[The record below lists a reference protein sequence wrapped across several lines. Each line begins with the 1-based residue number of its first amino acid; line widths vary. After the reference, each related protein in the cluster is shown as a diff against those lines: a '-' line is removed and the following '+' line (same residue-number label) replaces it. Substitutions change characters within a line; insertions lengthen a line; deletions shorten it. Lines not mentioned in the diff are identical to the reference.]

1 MSSRWTAGLVALL
14 AVGVLVFVVVHI
26 ASSPSPTPT
35 APATPAASYAPPT
48 SGTTIVGR
56 TFTTYGVPAGTH
68 DVIFKRCT
76 FIGGN
81 TSTAVLTLNQPCHDL
96 TFRDCTIASGGG
108 WNGITINASN
118 GDIYD
123 ITFTHCL
130 IAGQGRM
137 GFECTQRPFSD
148 TVGYTHIDL
157 TDCTFNPQA
166 AEAISY
172 DGGAGCRD
180 CTIDGCVVEGAG
192 DSRQPYG
199 NGLEINGPTH
209 FTVADTTIDACRDA
223 GLDLNCDVADC
234 GWIFRNDVV
243 DFSQLK
249 QAVPVDHTAARLILA
264 GGMNGS
270 VWTSCK
276 FVLGNAWNAGYWT
289 NCSYNDLSTC
299 TVTGQTSPRR
309 ALWTLDV
316 NSQGNRLPVQ
326 V

>member
-1 MSSRWTAGLVALL
+1 MSWRRTVGALALL
-14 AVGVLVFVVVHI
+14 ALGVTVFAVTRNPG
-26 ASSPSPTPT
+26 SPPRT
-35 APATPAASYAPPT
+35 ATPPVMPAVSSAPPA

-56 TFTTYGVPAGTH
+56 TFTTYTVPTGTH
-68 DVIFKRCT
+68 NVIYERCT
-76 FIGGN
+76 FTGGN
-81 TSTAVLTLNQPCHDL
+81 ASTAVLTLNQPCHDL
-96 TFRDCTIASGGG
+96 TFRDCTVASGGG

-118 GDIYD
+118 GDIYRVG
-123 ITFTHCL
+123 FVHCL

-137 GFECTQRPFSD
+137 GFECTQRPVSD
-148 TVGYTHIDL
+148 TVGYTQVDL
-157 TDCTFNPQA
+157 TDCTFKPQA

-199 NGLEINGPTH
+199 NGLEINGPTR
-209 FTVADTTIDACRDA
+209 FIVTNTTIYACRDA

-234 GWIFRNDVV
+234 GWVFRNDVV

-249 QAVPVDHTAARLILA
+249 QGVAVDRTAARLILA

-270 VWTSCK
+270 VWAGCK

-289 NCSYNDLSTC
+289 NCSHNDLSTC
-299 TVTGQTSPRR
+299 TILTSPRR
-309 ALWTLDV
+309 SMWTLDA
-316 NSQGNRLPVQ
+316 NCQGNKLPVQ
-326 V
+326 I